1 MLLHDPCVAAGERQ
15 SRGAQKQRA
24 WGEGQGATRGGG
36 ERCRHARRRT
46 GLSFC
51 DVSALHP
58 DPPFF
63 LYGLRASTSSRAMT
77 PVPRG
82 RPARCAAC
90 LRVRGLSLLTYLLTG
105 WRLGTRAAA
114 GARAARLSFGRVA
127 TGAVE
132 RGAHKSEETRRLTDF
147 FFGKSS
153 LYLEQTNGTPHST
166 AYGLGSR
173 LGTHHRRQ

>member
-1 MLLHDPCVAAGERQ
+1 MWLRGSGSHAAHRSSGRGAR
-15 SRGAQKQRA
+15 SRGRH
-24 WGEGQGATRGGG
+24 GGAVSGVD
-36 ERCRHARRRT
+36 ARRRT